1 MPFTHRTKEES
12 LEEIK
17 NLVQTFS
24 RNYKSYTSKDYDE
37 ANTRTDFIDKFFEA
51 LNWDVRNDG
60 AKAER
65 FREVVR
71 EDKVKIAD
79 QTKAPD
85 YSFRIGGQKIFFV
98 EAKKPSVNIKE
109 DEAPAF
115 QVRRYAYTAK
125 LPLSI
130 LTDFEE
136 FAVYDTKI
144 KPAQKDNASTARI
157 KYIRYDDYEKE
168 FDFLWNTF
176 SKQAVENGSFDNYAE
191 ETGGKKG
198 TGEIDSALLDL
209 IESWRLSLA
218 KNIALRNETLS
229 LRNLNAAVQKIIDRI
244 IFLRIAEDKEMENYA
259 TLQNAAKQADIYG
272 SLKKIFFDADKKYNS
287 GIFKNESWINAL
299 LIDDKILKEIID
311 ELYYPKCPYVWA
323 ALPVEILGNI
333 YEKFLG
339 SEITFK
345 NIKGGHTA
353 SVEQKPE
360 IKKAGGVFYTPRY
373 IVEYIVSQTLGK
385 KLEGLTTAQ
394 ADAITVLDPACGSGS
409 FLVGAYKYLLNWYL
423 EQYTKSE
430 PAAKNALKENKIVE
444 TTRGLSLS
452 VEEKKRILTGHIFG
466 VDIDSQAV
474 EVTKLSLF
482 LQMLEGEGK
491 ELHGTQSDLF
501 RSSDLTILP
510 DMGANIQC
518 GNSLIASDFYADA
531 QGSLFD
537 DEAMIKVNAF
547 DWNEA
552 FRHSE
557 RSEES
562 LAGEVSPSA
571 TMASPFPPTP
581 SAGSNAARNA
591 RFDVIIGNPP
601 YVRIQTINDTSPE
614 SVSYYNK
621 KYSEVV
627 SGSYDLYLLFIYKGM
642 SLLKKDGLLG
652 FIQPHKFFQAEMGF
666 KLRKILKEKTAI
678 SRIVDFTTN
687 QVFENATTYTC
698 LLFLE
703 NSSKKDFEYCRFEN
717 GEDFKNLSDIQF
729 EKIEYKN
736 LNDENWTF
744 RVGAADELINK
755 LKNQK
760 YKFSDITVRL
770 FKGSSTGND
779 KIFLFD
785 LVEEKE
791 KTLVVKS
798 ELAENSVEIE
808 KDILRKFLYG
818 ESVRRYEYPTEIK
831 YLLFPYSKIDG
842 KYSLIPA
849 KEMKKNF
856 PLAFSYLQSFKTTLM
871 SRKLPLSNEDFYKY
885 SAARS
890 LNEYERP
897 KILIP
902 DMLVSN
908 RISYD
913 ANGEFFTGPAIHCPV
928 FNEIGKQ
935 ISDKVYL
942 AILNSSTF
950 WFFISHTSTA
960 LRGNAYRLT
969 PEYVDK
975 FSFPEIDAAS
985 AEKLSALADA
995 QIAAHKKIAAAVS
1008 EEDKRIARQRI
1019 NALDAQINALVY
1031 KLYGLTQEEIAVVEK
1046 AR

>member
-1 MPFTHRTKEES
+1 MPFTPRTKEES

-98 EAKKPSVNIKE
+98 EAKKPNVNIKE
-109 DEAPAF
+109 YEAPAF

-157 KYIRYDDYEKE
+157 KYIRYTDYEKE

-191 ETGGKKG
+191 EAGGKKG

-209 IESWRLSLA
+209 IETWRLSLA

-244 IFLRIAEDKEMENYA
+244 IFLRIAEDKEMENYG

-272 SLKKIFFDADKKYNS
+272 SLKKIFLDADKKYNS

-353 SVEQKPE
+353 TVEQKPE

-385 KLEGLTTAQ
+385 KLENLSPKE
-394 ADAITVLDPACGSGS
+394 ADKITVLDPACGSGS

-430 PAAKNALKENKIVE
+430 PAAKNALKENKIAE

-510 DMGANIQC
+510 DMSANIRC
-518 GNSLIASDFYADA
+518 GNSLIASDFYANA
-531 QGSLFD
+531 QGTLFD

-547 DWNEA
+547 DWEKA
-552 FRHSE
+552 FGKMPH
-557 RSEES
+557 
-562 LAGEVSPSA
+562 GFGSPNGL
-571 TMASPFPPTP
+571 PFKRGGV
-581 SAGSNAARNA
+581 ADSNPCGNRKG
-591 RFDVIIGNPP
+591 FDVVIGNPP
-601 YVRIQTINDTSPE
+601 YVNINTMSEYHEYFAKHYGEIHTGYNDLM
-614 SVSYYNK
+614 YYF
-621 KYSEVV
+621 
-627 SGSYDLYLLFIYKGM
+627 LYKGI
-642 SLLKKDGLLG
+642 SLLSTGGVFGMITSNYFLG
-652 FIQPHKFFQAEMGF
+652 NDYAK
-666 KLRKILKEKTAI
+666 KLRLFLNKNVERIINFREAKIFQEASVHTAI
-678 SRIVDFTTN
+678 VFAQKGATKGTIEFYTYKNSKAPQSVELNEDYEHSELVRKDLGDTWIVAD
-687 QVFENATTYTC
+687 
-698 LLFLE
+698 
-703 NSSKKDFEYCRFEN
+703 SS
-717 GEDFKNLSDIQF
+717 SSAII
-729 EKIEYKN
+729 EKIKK
-736 LNDENWTF
+736 
-744 RVGAADELINK
+744 GAVYLG
-755 LKNQK
+755 
-760 YKFSDITVRL
+760 DITEIE
-770 FKGSSTGND
+770 KGSSSGKND
-779 KIFLFD
+779 AF
-785 LVEEKE
+785 
-791 KTLVVKS
+791 TLPKK
-798 ELAENSVEIE
+798 LAEELNLE
-808 KDILRKFLYG
+808 KDLLRQNVKNGDIHQYLYSDRG
-818 ESVRRYEYPTEIK
+818 NVLIYTDNDTDIK
-831 YLLFPYSKIDG
+831 
-842 KYSLIPA
+842 KY
-849 KEMKKNF
+849 
-856 PLAFSYLQSFKTTLM
+856 
-871 SRKLPLSNEDFYKY
+871 
-885 SAARS
+885 
-890 LNEYERP
+890 P
-897 KILIP
+897 KILEYLKSHKKELSARNEVAKGAYPWWRFERPRNKAVFDAGEKLIVP
-902 DMLVSN
+902 YRAEHNRFAYDNAQCFNDGGDIRAIVVKEHSPYSIKALLVLLNSALLDW
-908 RISYD
+908 YF
-913 ANGEFFTGPAIHCPV
+913 GF
-928 FNEIGKQ
+928 IGKAKGK
-935 ISDKVYL
+935 SREYFNKPL
-942 AILNSSTF
+942 AEIPLP
-950 WFFISHTSTA
+950 A
-960 LRGNAYRLT
+960 LEGKTLEEANAALAR
-969 PEYVDK
+969 
-975 FSFPEIDAAS
+975 
-985 AEKLSALADA
+985 LADA
-995 QIAAHKKIAAAVS
+995 MLSAVQKEQTAVS

-1031 KLYGLTQEEIAVVEK
+1031 KLYGLTDEEIEVVEN

>member
-98 EAKKPSVNIKE
+98 EAKKPSVNIKD

-144 KPAQKDNASTARI
+144 KPAQKDNASVARI

-191 ETGGKKG
+191 EAGGKKG

-209 IESWRLSLA
+209 IETWRLSLA
-218 KNIALRNETLS
+218 KNIALRNESLS

-244 IFLRIAEDKEMENYA
+244 IFLRIAEDKEMENYG

-353 SVEQKPE
+353 TVEQKPE

-394 ADAITVLDPACGSGS
+394 ADKITVLDPACGSGS

-430 PAAKNALKENKIVE
+430 PAAKNALKENKIAE

-510 DMGANIQC
+510 DMSANIRC
-518 GNSLIASDFYADA
+518 GNSLIASDFYANA
-531 QGSLFD
+531 QGTLFD

-547 DWNEA
+547 DWSEA
-552 FRHSE
+552 FRQV
-557 RSEES
+557 
-562 LAGEVSPSA
+562 GEVSPSLPSQVA
-571 TMASPFPPTP
+571 PRIAPASSADSLRFVGLSATP

-591 RFDVIIGNPP
+591 RFDVVIGNPP
-601 YVRIQTINDTSPE
+601 YVFARESKEKGMDENEKNYYYSHYSVAKYQINLYHLFIEKASTLLKEDGFFSFIIPNNWLTINS
-614 SVSYYNK
+614 NK
-621 KYSEVV
+621 DLRQFVLTKSNVQILNFKYKVFAGAEV
-627 SGSYDLYLLFIYKGM
+627 D
-642 SLLKKDGLLG
+642 
-652 FIQPHKFFQAEMGF
+652 
-666 KLRKILKEKTAI
+666 TAI
-678 SRIVDFTTN
+678 L
-687 QVFENATTYTC
+687 VFEN
-698 LLFLE
+698 
-703 NSSKKDFEYCRFEN
+703 N
-717 GEDFKNLSDIQF
+717 G
-729 EKIEYKN
+729 
-736 LNDENWTF
+736 
-744 RVGAADELINK
+744 
-755 LKNQK
+755 KNQK
-760 YKFSDITVRL
+760 VRL
-770 FKGSSTGND
+770 LQSEKIGEIVSIHECESS
-779 KIFLFD
+779 IFLN
-785 LVEEKE
+785 EKDSVINIDAFTNKSFSPLLQKIE
-791 KTLVVKS
+791 SSGKTIADFADVKCGIKAYQIGKGKPAQTKATKES
-798 ELAENSVEIE
+798 RKFHSKIQENENYYKYIDGIDVKRYSLSWENREFIKYGKHLAEPRTNWNLFSTPRILVRQIPSKPPYCINAVFTDEVIINDLNSMNII
-808 KDILRKFLYG
+808 DIQCEPLFMLAVLNSRLISFWFEHKFGKLSRG
-818 ESVRRYEYPTEIK
+818 
-831 YLLFPYSKIDG
+831 LFPQFKINEL
-842 KYSLIPA
+842 KRFPIPA
-849 KEMKKNF
+849 ATKEQQTQF
-856 PLAFSYLQSFKTTLM
+856 
-871 SRKLPLSNEDFYKY
+871 
-885 SAARS
+885 
-890 LNEYERP
+890 
-897 KILIP
+897 
-902 DMLVSN
+902 
-908 RISYD
+908 
-913 ANGEFFTGPAIHCPV
+913 
-928 FNEIGKQ
+928 
-935 ISDKVYL
+935 
-942 AILNSSTF
+942 
-950 WFFISHTSTA
+950 
-960 LRGNAYRLT
+960 
-969 PEYVDK
+969 
-975 FSFPEIDAAS
+975 AS
-985 AEKLSALADA
+985 LADA
-995 QIAAHKKIAAAVS
+995 QIAAHEGLAAAVS

-1031 KLYGLTQEEIAVVEK
+1031 KLYGLTDEEIRVVEAK
-1046 AR
+1046 